1 MNNKKSFIIICVV
14 FVLLIGAAYLLYGKL
29 SSMIDTDSL
38 SVSMP
43 QESSSKAEEQTPK
56 DENAPLEDSEPEKIS
71 APDFTVYDA
80 DGNAVQLTDYV
91 GKPIV
96 LNFWAS
102 WCGPCKMEMPDFNE
116 KYLEKGDEINFLMVN
131 MTTGR
136 ETKEKAAELIKEK
149 GYSFPVFYDT
159 DEDAAMTYGV
169 YSLPTTFF
177 IDDEGYAVAQ
187 ATGAIDGETL
197 QRGIDMI
204 SGKSQD

>member
-29 SSMIDTDSL
+29 SSMIDTDGL
-38 SVSMP
+38 SVSMT

-56 DENAPLEDSEPEKIS
+56 DESVTSEDSEPEKIS

>member
-38 SVSMP
+38 SVSMT
-43 QESSSKAEEQTPK
+43 QESSSKAEEQTPQA
-56 DENAPLEDSEPEKIS
+56 ESVTSEDSEPEKIS

-80 DGNAVQLTDYV
+80 DGNAVQLSDYV

-116 KYLEKGDEINFLMVN
+116 KYLEKGDEKSAVLESLLQEEQPVQKKS
-131 MTTGR
+131 
-136 ETKEKAAELIKEK
+136 EAPAAAPAEEEKAKVAESHLSGLMEEK
-149 GYSFPVFYDT
+149 GAAKVEEAKPVSP
-159 DEDAAMTYGV
+159 AAAEKLSEADRKLNDILGN
-169 YSLPTTFF
+169 
-177 IDDEGYAVAQ
+177 
-187 ATGAIDGETL
+187 
-197 QRGIDMI
+197 R
-204 SGKSQD
+204 K